1 MILLQILDEGSI
13 TDSQGRKVDFK
24 VYISS
29 FSMKYGTLNSFLE
42 HYHLSHK
49 QSRKRYISSQF
60 IL

>member
-24 VYISS
+24 ACSS
-29 FSMKYGTLNSFLE
+29 LSMKHSALNPFLE
-42 HYHLSHK
+42 YHHLSDK

>member
-24 VYISS
+24 ACDSLLI
-29 FSMKYGTLNSFLE
+29 KYSTLNLFLE
-42 HYHLSHK
+42 YDHLSHE
-49 QSRKRYISSQF
+49 QSWKRYISSQL